1 MTHNEMTNSV
11 LHEKSFQFSVS
22 IIRFLK
28 LLPNKAIFWSITDQ
42 LLRSGTSI
50 GANIVEAKSSSSRK
64 EFIRFYE
71 IALRSCYETSYW
83 LKLLKEIDKNF
94 SESLDELLIENQQI
108 GKMLTSSI
116 NTMKKSK

>member
-1 MTHNEMTNSV
+1 MTNSV

-28 LLPNKAIFWSITDQ
+28 LLPNKAIFWSTTDQ

-94 SESLDELLIENQQI
+94 SEPLDELLIENQQI